1 MPRQI
6 AMYLLREETDASLVD
21 IGVLLGGRDHTTI
34 MYGCEKI
41 TEELITDTRLKN
53 EINTL
58 REKFYS

>member
-1 MPRQI
+1 
-6 AMYLLREETDASLVD
+6 
-21 IGVLLGGRDHTTI
+21 VLLGGRDHTTI
-34 MYGCEKI
+34 MHGCEKI